1 MLCFFSGHRNATTQ
15 LMPQLETAIKKHICD
30 YSVTDFV
37 VGQYGAFDRMAAH
50 AVINAKKIFPEISL
64 SILLPYHPA
73 ECKIHAPEGYD
84 STFYPPG
91 LELVPRRL
99 AIVRANQYMIM
110 HSNYLIAY
118 AWQPGSN
125 AKHLLDYAKSRE
137 NKNQIYITNLALS
150 KRSI

>member
-1 MLCFFSGHRNATTQ
+1 MLCFFVGHRNANIQ
-15 LMPQLETAIKKHICD
+15 LMPQLEATIKEHICD

-37 VGQYGAFDRMAAH
+37 AGQYGAFDRMAAR
-50 AVINAKKIFPEISL
+50 AVINAKKMFPEISL
-64 SILLPYHPA
+64 TILLPYHPA
-73 ECKIHAPEGYD
+73 EREIHAPKGYD

-110 HSNYLIAY
+110 KSDYLIAY

-125 AKHLLDYAKSRE
+125 ATALLNYAQSRE
-137 NKNQIYITNLALS
+137 IKKQLHITNLALS
-150 KRSI
+150 KKFI

>member
-1 MLCFFSGHRNATTQ
+1 MLCFFIGHRNATTQ

-73 ECKIHAPEGYD
+73 E
-84 STFYPPG
+84 
-91 LELVPRRL
+91 
-99 AIVRANQYMIM
+99 
-110 HSNYLIAY
+110 
-118 AWQPGSN
+118 
-125 AKHLLDYAKSRE
+125 
-137 NKNQIYITNLALS
+137 
-150 KRSI
+150 